1 MKLFKFCSINL
12 LTFAKKGYIFESVEN
27 DCRMD
32 KLDLIKGESY
42 ENENA

>member
-1 MKLFKFCSINL
+1 
-12 LTFAKKGYIFESVEN
+12 LTFAKKVIYYIFEIDKN

-32 KLDLIKGESY
+32 KLDLIKGETY